1 MNSFLRSLAIL
12 IAGSLLY
19 GSLAQASS
27 SYPNSSNN
35 NTDNS
40 AIRRANPNSRQ
51 GTESIAP
58 PVRGPNLN
66 PGPTRTPTLENGGI
80 GNSYPNRQ
88 GSSPRPSSNARGTR

>member
-12 IAGSLLY
+12 TAGSLLS
-19 GSLAQASS
+19 GGLVHAGA

-51 GTESIAP
+51 GTESISP
-58 PVRGPNLN
+58 PVRGPNLS
-66 PGPTRTPTLENGGI
+66 PSPSRTPTLENRGI

-88 GSSPRPSSNARGTR
+88 GSSPRPLSNAPGTR